1 MLRRFLENHVL
12 ANVTFAVVLVMGTL
26 AYLQMPRAKDPEIN
40 FNWIS
45 ITVALPGASA
55 EDVEKL
61 VADPLEDAIRKVSD
75 IKFVSSH
82 SREGL
87 ALFSVRFEELSDS
100 DFDKRMNDMRREI
113 QAKAN
118 AELPPEAEDPQ
129 ILEITSANSM
139 PTAVVVVRGPA
150 DDELLRKVA
159 MNVREDIEKL
169 KGVDDVNTAG
179 LRNPEIKVV
188 FDPERLQAHGI
199 TPTQLADSIT
209 AQFRDVSA
217 GEIEFGGRKWL
228 ARLVGKDSD
237 PAYLAQLPV
246 ITSQGVVTVGSLAE
260 VFRDRSPAEQRVLH
274 RERPAVMLSVTKKAF
289 ANTLDMVQR
298 LKDYIAEK
306 NPVLQ
311 QLGVEIVL
319 VDDQTLPTRQAI
331 EVMQKNALL
340 GLLLVGVVAWLFLGG
355 HIAFFIGI
363 GIPFTLAGTFWLLH
377 ATGETL
383 NQSVLLGVVIVLGM
397 LVDDAVVVVEA
408 IYYRIQRGAVAL
420 DAAVASLGEVFKPVT
435 ASVMTTVAAF
445 LPLMLLPGIL
455 GDFMFVI
462 PFVVTVALAVSL
474 LEAYWMLPVHIAAA
488 RVSFAQAGAMQ
499 RLRERLTHGLRVK
512 YTRML
517 VWVFRRPKR
526 SLLVILLLFASALGL
541 LHSGKVRTEFFAFDP
556 MRIFYVN
563 ITMPPG
569 TPLDDTLQHLA
580 RAERILWQRLR
591 PDEVREI
598 ASAAGQMFTETE
610 PLFGDRYGQITVSLL
625 PRKEGGRGV
634 QEIVDSLR
642 DEIARLPGPSNV
654 AFMTV
659 SGGPPVTRPIII
671 KVRGDD
677 YRELRA
683 ATDALREVL
692 RGMPAVSD
700 IIDDDSPGAPQLKF
714 RLDHEAVKLAGLHAA
729 DVARMLRLLFDGEI
743 VARMQHEG
751 EQMEIRVQA
760 DAMAIA
766 DVDDLLRLSIPLPQ
780 GGQIPLGQ
788 IAELEIGRSKGNI
801 RHYNYRRTIT
811 LEAELDKS
819 RMDTVAANRQIQQ
832 AWEKLAFDYPGVD
845 LDFTGELDDIQESI
859 DSMAMLF
866 VFGIG
871 LIYLILGT
879 QFRSYWQPFMILA
892 TVPLA
897 FTGVIFGLVVSGNP
911 LSLYTLYGVVALAG
925 IAVNAAIVMI
935 DAANARLAAGMSVL
949 HAILYAARRRVV
961 PILITS
967 LTTIAG
973 LFSLAAG
980 LGGESL
986 IWGPVASAIVWG
998 LAFSTVLTLFV
1009 IPMLYRLFMRRPGG
1023 IRP

>member
-12 ANVTFAVVLVMGTL
+12 ANITFVVVLVVGTL
-26 AYLQMPRAKDPEIN
+26 SYLQMPRAKDPEIN

-45 ITVALPGASA
+45 VAVALPGASA

-61 VADPLEDAIRKVSD
+61 VVDPLEDAIRKVSD

-87 ALFSVRFEELSDS
+87 AMFSIRFEELSDA

-113 QAKAN
+113 QTKAN
-118 AELPPEAEDPQ
+118 EELPPEAKDPY

-150 DDELLRKVA
+150 NDELLRKVA
-159 MNVREDIEKL
+159 MNVREDIENIE
-169 KGVDDVNTAG
+169 GIDDVNAAG
-179 LRNPEIKVV
+179 LRVPEIKVV

-199 TPTQLADSIT
+199 TPSQLADSIK

-217 GEIEFGGRKWL
+217 GEIQIGEREWL
-228 ARLVGKDSD
+228 VRMVGKDSH
-237 PAYLAQLPV
+237 PRYLGELPV
-246 ITSQGVVTVGSLAE
+246 ITSHGVVPVDSLAE
-260 VFRDRSPAEQRVLH
+260 VYRGRADPGQLVMHRGQPAI
-274 RERPAVMLSVTKKAF
+274 MLSVTKKPY
-289 ANTLDMVQR
+289 ANTLEMVQS
-298 LKDYIAEK
+298 LKDYIANK
-306 NPVLQ
+306 NPILA

-331 EVMQKNALL
+331 DVMQKNALL
-340 GLLLVGVVAWLFLGG
+340 GLLLVALVAWIFLGG
-355 HIAFFIGI
+355 HIALFIGI
-363 GIPFTLAGTFWLLH
+363 GIPFTLAGTFWLLSL
-377 ATGETL
+377 AGETL

-408 IYYRIQRGAVAL
+408 IYYRIQRGAQAL

-435 ASVMTTVAAF
+435 ASVLTTIAAF

-474 LEAYWMLPVHIAAA
+474 LEAYWMLPVHVAAA
-488 RVSFAQAGAMQ
+488 KVSLADPGRLQ
-499 RLRERLTHGLRVK
+499 RWRARFTHWLRLK
-512 YTRML
+512 YSRAL
-517 VWVFRRPKR
+517 IWVFRRPKR
-526 SLLVILLLFASALGL
+526 SVLVIVLLFAAALNML
-541 LHSGKVRTEFFAFDP
+541 ATGKVRTEFFAFDP

-563 ITMPPG
+563 VTMAPG
-569 TPLDDTLQHLA
+569 TPLEATLEQLLA
-580 RAERILWQRLR
+580 AERVVWKHLK
-591 PDEVREI
+591 PGEVREV

-610 PLFGDRYGQITVSLL
+610 PYFGDRYGQITVSLL
-625 PRKEGGRGV
+625 PREEGGRGV
-634 QEIVDSLR
+634 EEIVEAMREDMAKL
-642 DEIARLPGPSNV
+642 AGPGTVS
-654 AFMTV
+654 FMTV

-677 YRELRA
+677 YDELRA

-692 RGMPAVSD
+692 AGMPAVSD
-700 IIDDDSPGAPQLKF
+700 ITDDDSPGAPQLKF
-714 RLDHEAVKLAGLHAA
+714 RLDQEAIKLAGLHAG
-729 DVARMLRLLFDGEI
+729 DVARMLRLLFDGEV
-743 VARMQHEG
+743 VARMQDEG
-751 EQMEIRVQA
+751 EQVEVRVQA
-760 DAMAIA
+760 DQVAVEDI
-766 DVDDLLRLSIPLPQ
+766 DDLLRLTIPLPQ
-780 GGQIPLGQ
+780 GGQITLGE
-788 IAELEIGRSKGNI
+788 IATVETGRSKSSI

-811 LEAELDKS
+811 LEADLDKS
-819 RMDTVAANRQIQQ
+819 LMDTVAANRAIQE
-832 AWEKLAFDYPGVD
+832 AWQELAFEYPGVD
-845 LDFTGELDDIQESI
+845 LDFTGELDDIQESL
-859 DSMAMLF
+859 DAMATLF
-866 VFGIG
+866 LFGIG

-897 FTGVIFGLVVSGNP
+897 FTGVIYGLVVSGNP
-911 LSLYTLYGVVALAG
+911 LSLYTLYGVIALAG

-935 DAANARLAAGMSVL
+935 DAANTRLAAGMSVL
-949 HAILYAARRRVV
+949 HAIVYAARRRVV

-973 LFSLAAG
+973 LFSLAVG

-998 LAFSTVLTLFV
+998 LAFSTALTLFV
-1009 IPMLYRLFMRRPGG
+1009 IPMLYRLFMLRASR
-1023 IRP
+1023 